1 MIKREEA
8 DSGLRAGFI
17 TEEEALRQQ
26 MQHEVE
32 APPEEEIEE
41 TPVEDVEETQ
51 AASPDPALELK
62 PLSGPGSTVEMK
74 GISGKNIT
82 GVIKVVKKNKKAA
95 DSTDKTEKEK
105 EKAKAVEEAV
115 EKKETPAV
123 AKETVADVDSVQT
136 VDTAVTIEPAVV
148 SSAKKE
154 DSKKVVAKQVQAEEK
169 TVKEAAAKKPA
180 AKKEAPAKE
189 APAKVAPAKEAT
201 EQQVVQPE
209 EVKES
214 KKAKEVKE
222 IKEVKEAKKPE
233 TSAETDVAEKKVTAA
248 PEKKAPAVSVE
259 AKSETPAP
267 ATKAE
272 DSKKAED
279 VSTKKTK
286 PAEESKELEHFEE
299 AARIAELSRPLT
311 QQVKAVEPKK
321 PVAKKKQAEPQQ
333 AKPRIRPQ
341 QGNYVGKDADRPLA
355 ERRQAERGRDRQ
367 QGGRPQQDRP
377 ADRSRSTDR
386 SRPQTGRTD
395 GRPAARTGPD
405 RGRTSQRPATQRPSS
420 QRPAAQRPPVDTVK
434 PEVIEKDISRK
445 TYAQKH
451 KDQERRHRAERERDQ
466 QRERQEALAL
476 ERKQRL
482 EARAE
487 KERKAA
493 QVSKVVLPE
502 SLTVKELAEALKKTT
517 ADVIMKLMELGVM
530 ATINQEVDF
539 DTATII
545 AGEFNI
551 ETEQLVEV
559 SEEDILFDDTPDKE
573 EDLVSRPPVVV
584 VMGHVDHG
592 KTSILDYIREAT
604 VTSGEAGG
612 ITQHIGAYTV
622 NLNDRKITFL
632 DTPGHEAFTTMRA
645 RGALV
650 TDIAVLV
657 VAADDGVMPQTIEA
671 INHARAAETEI
682 IVAINKI
689 DRPQANIE
697 RVKTELAQYNI
708 MDADWG
714 GENSIIP
721 VSAKTGENMDELL
734 ETILITADIMELK
747 ANPKRQAKGTV
758 IEAELDIGRGPVA
771 TVIIQRGT
779 LRTGDAIVVGSQMG
793 YVRLM
798 QNDRGEKINEAGPS
812 MPVEILGLSE
822 VPEGGDILYQV
833 KDEKVARAL
842 AERRQEEDRE
852 ARLRASS
859 HMSLETL
866 FSKMDEGVKV
876 DLNVIVKGDVKG
888 SVEAVRQ
895 SLEGLST
902 DKILVHVIHSATGG
916 INESDI
922 RLAEAADAIIVGFN
936 VRPSAVA
943 REQAAASNVD
953 IRLYSVIYEMIEE
966 IEQAMKGMLAPEYKE
981 VVTAHAE
988 VREIFKVTGTGT
1000 VAGSYMLSGK
1010 ANRNDKVRVV
1020 RDAVVIY
1027 DGELASLRR
1036 FKDDVREVA
1045 QGYEF
1050 GASVERFN
1058 DIKVGDELEFY
1069 TMKEIENV

>member
-32 APPEEEIEE
+32 APPVEEIDE

-51 AASPDPALELK
+51 AALPDPALELK
-62 PLSGPGSTVEMK
+62 SLSGPGSTVEMK

-95 DSTDKTEKEK
+95 DSTDKTETDK
-105 EKAKAVEEAV
+105 EKAKPVEEAV

-136 VDTAVTIEPAVV
+136 VDTAATVKAAEV

-154 DSKKVVAKQVQAEEK
+154 DSKKTVA
-169 TVKEAAAKKPA
+169 KPA
-180 AKKEAPAKE
+180 AKKAAAAKPAAAK
-189 APAKVAPAKEAT
+189 PAAKEAT

-209 EVKES
+209 EVKET
-214 KKAKEVKE
+214 KKAKAVKEIKE
-222 IKEVKEAKKPE
+222 IKEVKETKKPE

-259 AKSETPAP
+259 AKSETPAA
-267 ATKAE
+267 ATKTE

-279 VSTKKTK
+279 VSAKKTK

-333 AKPRIRPQ
+333 VKPRIRPQ

-355 ERRQAERGRDRQ
+355 ERRQAERRRYRQ
-367 QGGRPQQDRP
+367 QDGRPQKGRP
-377 ADRSRSTDR
+377 ADRSR
-386 SRPQTGRTD
+386 PQAGRTD
-395 GRPAARTGPD
+395 GRPAARTSPD
-405 RGRTSQRPATQRPSS
+405 RGRTSQRPSTQRPST
-420 QRPAAQRPPVDTVK
+420 QRPAAQRPPVEPVK

-559 SEEDILFDDTPDKE
+559 SEEDILFDETPDKE

-689 DRPQANIE
+689 DRPQANID

-798 QNDRGEKINEAGPS
+798 QNDRGEKIDEAGPS

-833 KDEKVARAL
+833 KDEKIARAL

-866 FSKMDEGVKV
+866 FSKMDEGVKI
-876 DLNVIVKGDVKG
+876 DLNAIVKGDVKG

-902 DKILVHVIHSATGG
+902 DKIQVHVIHSATGG

-1058 DIKVGDELEFY
+1058 DVKVGDELEFY

>member
-1 MIKREEA
+1 MLKREEA
-8 DSGLRAGFI
+8 DSGLRAGFM

-26 MQHEVE
+26 MEHEVE
-32 APPEEEIEE
+32 TPTEEEIEE
-41 TPVEDVEETQ
+41 TPVEDKEEVQ
-51 AASPDPALELK
+51 AASNGPALELE
-62 PLSGPGSTVEMK
+62 PLEGPGSTVEMK

-82 GVIKVVKKNKKAA
+82 SVIKIIKKNKKKPAA
-95 DSTDKTEKEK
+95 KDETEAE
-105 EKAKAVEEAV
+105 EIIAEAAPQTVE
-115 EKKETPAV
+115 KETPAAAEKAAPKADSLTAEKKTV
-123 AKETVADVDSVQT
+123 TDKKAAEESSVEKSKPKPKKTADQEAERETV
-136 VDTAVTIEPAVV
+136 
-148 SSAKKE
+148 
-154 DSKKVVAKQVQAEEK
+154 SKAEELLVSK
-169 TVKEAAAKKPA
+169 AVQKDEIAAEAEREEKKQAAARKKPA
-180 AKKEAPAKE
+180 AKK
-189 APAKVAPAKEAT
+189 VAA
-201 EQQVVQPE
+201 
-209 EVKES
+209 
-214 KKAKEVKE
+214 
-222 IKEVKEAKKPE
+222 
-233 TSAETDVAEKKVTAA
+233 VT
-248 PEKKAPAVSVE
+248 PPI
-259 AKSETPAP
+259 
-267 ATKAE
+267 
-272 DSKKAED
+272 
-279 VSTKKTK
+279 
-286 PAEESKELEHFEE
+286 EESKEIEQVSMEKAKTKEDDKEQEHFEE
-299 AARIAELSRPLT
+299 AARVADMSRPLT
-311 QQVKAVEPKK
+311 QQDAKTEVKTPTPPKK
-321 PVAKKKQAEPQQ
+321 KEQAEAPSV
-333 AKPRIRPQ
+333 KPRIRPQ
-341 QGNYVGKDADRPLA
+341 QGSYVGKDADRPVVA
-355 ERRQAERGRDRQ
+355 DRRQVTRGRRPRPQ
-367 QGGRPQQDRP
+367 ERPQQDRRSDKARPQAGKTVSRP
-377 ADRSRSTDR
+377 ADRTA
-386 SRPQTGRTD
+386 PTHGR
-395 GRPAARTGPD
+395 GAKKL
-405 RGRTSQRPATQRPSS
+405 
-420 QRPAAQRPPVDTVK
+420 PPVQAVK
-434 PEVIEKDISRK
+434 PEIIEKDVSRK
-445 TYAQKH
+445 SYTQRQKQ
-451 KDQERRHRAERERDQ
+451 QERDRHRAEREREQ
-466 QRERQEALAL
+466 QRERQEVLAL

-487 KERKAA
+487 KERKVAK
-493 QVSKVVLPE
+493 VSKVVLPE

-545 AGEFNI
+545 AGEFDI
-551 ETEQLVEV
+551 ETEKLVVV
-559 SEEDILFDDTPDKE
+559 SEEDILFDDTADKD
-573 EDLVSRPPVVV
+573 EDLEPRPPVVV

-592 KTSILDYIREAT
+592 KTSILDYIRETA

-622 NLNDRKITFL
+622 DLHDRKITFL

-689 DRPQANIE
+689 DRPQANID
-697 RVKTELAQYNI
+697 RVKTELAQHNI
-708 MDADWG
+708 MDAAWG

-721 VSAKTGENMDELL
+721 VSALTGENMDELL

-758 IEAELDIGRGPVA
+758 IEAELDAGRGPVA
-771 TVIIQRGT
+771 TVLIQRGT
-779 LRTGDAIVVGSQMG
+779 LRTGDAIVVGSNMG
-793 YVRLM
+793 HVRM
-798 QNDRGEKINEAGPS
+798 MHNDRGEQVAEAGPS
-812 MPVEILGLSE
+812 MPVEILGLSK

-833 KDEKVARAL
+833 KDEKIARAL
-842 AERRQEEDRE
+842 AERRQIEDRE

-876 DLNVIVKGDVKG
+876 DLNIIVKGDVKG

-895 SLEGLST
+895 SLEALST
-902 DKILVHVIHSATGG
+902 DKIQVHVIHSATGG

-936 VRPSAVA
+936 VRPSAIA
-943 REQAAASNVD
+943 REQAVASEVE

-988 VREIFKVTGTGT
+988 VREIFKITGIGT
-1000 VAGSYMLSGK
+1000 IAGSYMTSGK
-1010 ANRNDKVRVV
+1010 AQRNNKVRVV
-1020 RDAVVIY
+1020 RDGVVIY
-1027 DGELASLRR
+1027 DGELASLKR

-1050 GASVERFN
+1050 GTSVERFN

>member
-1 MIKREEA
+1 MVKREEA
-8 DSGLRAGFI
+8 DSGLRAGFM

-26 MQHEVE
+26 LQQEVE
-32 APPEEEIEE
+32 LPPEEEIED
-41 TPVEDVEETQ
+41 TPAKEEEKVQ
-51 AASPDPALELK
+51 AASIDPALELK
-62 PLSGPGSTVEMK
+62 SLDGPGSTIEMK

-82 GVIKVVKKNKKAA
+82 SVIKVIKKSKAKAADPIDEGTKDKAVTEAAELIAEKEEIPEVAKKAVPEADSVKADKAVKEDAAAKEKTRAKAPAAAVEKPKAKKAA
-95 DSTDKTEKEK
+95 AKTVKAEEDSVKAAPGEKPA
-105 EKAKAVEEAV
+105 EKAAGTTVESAAVEE
-115 EKKETPAV
+115 K
-123 AKETVADVDSVQT
+123 
-136 VDTAVTIEPAVV
+136 
-148 SSAKKE
+148 
-154 DSKKVVAKQVQAEEK
+154 
-169 TVKEAAAKKPA
+169 AKKPA
-180 AKKEAPAKE
+180 GKKAAVAGTEEKKTAAEQIIEKADKAEVKKEPSAAKESVAKKEPA
-189 APAKVAPAKEAT
+189 AAKTTAEKTQTSED
-201 EQQVVQPE
+201 
-209 EVKES
+209 
-214 KKAKEVKE
+214 AKEVKHY
-222 IKEVKEAKKPE
+222 K
-233 TSAETDVAEKKVTAA
+233 
-248 PEKKAPAVSVE
+248 
-259 AKSETPAP
+259 
-267 ATKAE
+267 
-272 DSKKAED
+272 
-279 VSTKKTK
+279 
-286 PAEESKELEHFEE
+286 E
-299 AARIAELSRPLT
+299 AARIAQQSRPLT
-311 QQVKAVEPKK
+311 QQVKEVEVKTPVPPRKK
-321 PVAKKKQAEPQQ
+321 EAAPAQ
-333 AKPRIRPQ
+333 AKPRVRPQ
-341 QGNYVGKDADRPLA
+341 QGSYVGKDADKPVA
-355 ERRQAERGRDRQ
+355 DRRQSQAADYRQTQRGR
-367 QGGRPQQDRP
+367 GGPQ
-377 ADRSRSTDR
+377 ADRSQQYDRRGSDR
-386 SRPQTGRTD
+386 SRPQAGRSD
-395 GRPAARTGPD
+395 SGPPAKTAPD
-405 RGRTSQRPATQRPSS
+405 RGRVTQ
-420 QRPAAQRPPVDTVK
+420 QRPPVEAVK

-445 TYAQKH
+445 TYAQRQKQQDRD
-451 KDQERRHRAERERDQ
+451 KHRADRERDQ
-466 QRERQEALAL
+466 QRERQEALEL

-482 EARAE
+482 EAKAE
-487 KERKAA
+487 RERKAA
-493 QVSKVVLPE
+493 QVLKVILPE

-545 AGEFNI
+545 AGEFNV
-551 ETEQLVEV
+551 ETEKLVVV

-573 EDLVSRPPVVV
+573 EDLEARPPVVV

-592 KTSILDYIREAT
+592 KTSILDYIRKTT
-604 VTSGEAGG
+604 VTTGEAGG

-622 NLNDRKITFL
+622 DLHDRKITFL

-671 INHARAAETEI
+671 INHARAANTEI

-689 DRPQANIE
+689 DRPQANID

-714 GENSIIP
+714 GENSIVP
-721 VSAKTGENMDELL
+721 VSALTGENMDELL

-747 ANPKRQAKGTV
+747 ANPHRQAKGTV
-758 IEAELDIGRGPVA
+758 IEAELDAGRGPVA
-771 TVIIQRGT
+771 TVLIQRGT
-779 LRTGDAIVVGSQMG
+779 LHTGDAIVVGSNMG
-793 YVRLM
+793 HVRM
-798 QNDRGEKINEAGPS
+798 MRNDRGEQVTEAGPS

-833 KDEKVARAL
+833 EDEKVARAL

-852 ARLRASS
+852 SRLRASS
-859 HMSLETL
+859 HMSLDTL
-866 FSKMDEGVKV
+866 FSKIDEGAKV

-895 SLEGLST
+895 SLVGLST
-902 DKILVHVIHSATGG
+902 DKIQVHVIHSATGG

-943 REQAAASNVD
+943 RDQAVEADVE

-981 VVTAHAE
+981 VVTAQAE
-988 VREIFKVTGTGT
+988 VREIFKISGVGTI
-1000 VAGSYMLSGK
+1000 AGSYMTSGK
-1010 ANRNDKVRVV
+1010 ANRNNKVRVV
-1020 RDAVVIY
+1020 RDGVLIY
-1027 DGELASLRR
+1027 DGELASLKR

-1050 GASVERFN
+1050 GAGVERFN